1 MRKRHEAAN
10 ENSPVGARVV
20 DNHRQRRLPAPVSLN
35 TGSCVSSSST
45 VLLHSVDIKI
55 PGYKILRPIGE
66 GGMASVFL
74 AVQESLER
82 EVALKVM
89 APALAANSE
98 FTERFLKEGRITA
111 KLQHQNLVTVY
122 DIGAHAGV
130 YYLAAEYIPGGT
142 LKERITEGGLSVGEI
157 LDIVVEMAR
166 GLDFAHQKG
175 FVHRDVKPG
184 NILFRK
190 DGSVVLADFGIAKAM
205 DSSSSSTVAG
215 ASIGTPDYMSPEQAR
230 AEPVDGRSDLYSL
243 GTVLYEMLVG
253 GPPYQAADP
262 FTVALMHVTQPIPQ
276 LPAEFAWLQPLID
289 RTMNKQPAERVQTG
303 TLLAE
308 EVHQLLTKSP
318 QGAATLSK
326 VASKGQARIS
336 STMQGTV
343 QRTRIVN
350 RAASYPGWLWPA
362 VGAGAVAI
370 VATLWFL
377 LHTPEL
383 PPAKVLGNPVQVSLS
398 SSLTSAGNDT
408 GAESPKFVQPKT
420 IEEEYSGDDIPSMI
434 SQADA
439 WVAHGT
445 VMPDLGRDLV
455 DPPGKNALELYQKVL
470 AKDPNNEAAKQGI
483 RRIAA
488 FYELFAQKLCT
499 KGDGGDTSSYG
510 SCELEAENG
519 LLAEKG
525 LDGDPNKAKL
535 EALYQQADNATRGI
549 SSGN

>member
-1 MRKRHEAAN
+1 M
-10 ENSPVGARVV
+10 
-20 DNHRQRRLPAPVSLN
+20 
-35 TGSCVSSSST
+35 SSSST
-45 VLLHSVDIKI
+45 VLLHSVDIAI

-74 AVQESLER
+74 AVQESLDR

-122 DIGAHAGV
+122 DIGTHAGV

-157 LDIVVEMAR
+157 LDIMVEMAR

-205 DSSSSSTVAG
+205 DNSSSSTVAG

-243 GTVLYEMLVG
+243 GTVLYEMLMG
-253 GPPYQAADP
+253 APPYQAADP

-303 TLLAE
+303 TQLAE
-308 EVHQLLTKSP
+308 EIHQLLTKSP
-318 QGAATLSK
+318 EGAATLSK

-336 STMQGTV
+336 STTTGRGATV
-343 QRTRIVN
+343 QRTRVIHGD
-350 RAASYPGWLWPA
+350 AALPRWLWPA
-362 VGAGAVAI
+362 VAAVVI
-370 VATLWFL
+370 GIGVGLYFL
-377 LHTPEL
+377 LRTPT
-383 PPAKVLGNPVQVSLS
+383 PPLAQVLSTGMQPAAAVGANDPASNG
-398 SSLTSAGNDT
+398 TSVTASN
-408 GAESPKFVQPKT
+408 VIQPKT
-420 IEEEYSGDDIPSMI
+420 IEEQYGGDVQSNLD
-434 SQADA
+434 QADA
-439 WVAHGT
+439 FVKHGT
-445 VMPDLGRDLV
+445 VPPDLGRNLV
-455 DPPGKNALELYQKVL
+455 DQTGPNALDLYNKVL
-470 AKDPNNEAAKQGI
+470 AINPNNQQAKQGKKQ
-483 RRIAA
+483 IAA
-488 FYELFAQKLCT
+488 FYQNFAQKACD
-499 KGDGGDTSSYG
+499 KQMYG
-510 SCELEAENG
+510 FCKTNAENG
-519 LLAEKG
+519 LLA
-525 LDGDPNKAKL
+525 DPDNAKL
-535 EALYQQADNATRGI
+535 KSLQKSADDASRGI
-549 SSGN
+549 TPSGN